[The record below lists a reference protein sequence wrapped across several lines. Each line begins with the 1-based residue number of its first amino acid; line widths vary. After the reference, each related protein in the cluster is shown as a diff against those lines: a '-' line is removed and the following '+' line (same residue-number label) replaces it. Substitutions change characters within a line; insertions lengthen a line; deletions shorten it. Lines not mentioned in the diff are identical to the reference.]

1 VHPREISFTAARRAV
16 ISSVRSG
23 AATASLPAALTAANR
38 DAILAGLA
46 RRRVQVDRHRHRDR
60 KTKARLGFP
69 HGGPGMP
76 HAHRTSPDQRLR
88 HHSGLTSRRP
98 RSRAVTSNAVE
109 PAAALERHPGHRH
122 ALTQRHHPP
131 IGKDR
136 RAHPRSCATKWHWDL
151 T

>member
-16 ISSVRSG
+16 ISSVRAG

-69 HGGPGMP
+69 SGGP
-76 HAHRTSPDQRLR
+76 RLATR
-88 HHSGLTSRRP
+88 VAPAEITVCQPLT
-98 RSRAVTSNAVE
+98 A
-109 PAAALERHPGHRH
+109 
-122 ALTQRHHPP
+122 
-131 IGKDR
+131 
-136 RAHPRSCATKWHWDL
+136 
-151 T
+151 